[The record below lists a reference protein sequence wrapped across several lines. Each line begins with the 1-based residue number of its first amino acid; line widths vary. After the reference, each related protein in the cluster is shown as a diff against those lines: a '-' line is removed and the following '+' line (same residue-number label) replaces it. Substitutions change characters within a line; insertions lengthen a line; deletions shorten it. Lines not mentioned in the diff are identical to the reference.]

1 MGPLHVH
8 NTREQSVTNIASSHN
23 NKLLLLIT
31 IIIIIITLP
40 VAISTTTLDAG
51 SMDLRAITELAL
63 KLPIEDRAR
72 LVREL
77 LEGLWLDEV
86 SRKARTLLT

>member
-1 MGPLHVH
+1 
-8 NTREQSVTNIASSHN
+8 
-23 NKLLLLIT
+23 
-31 IIIIIITLP
+31 
-40 VAISTTTLDAG
+40 
-51 SMDLRAITELAL
+51 MDLRAITELAL

>member
-1 MGPLHVH
+1 
-8 NTREQSVTNIASSHN
+8 
-23 NKLLLLIT
+23 
-31 IIIIIITLP
+31 
-40 VAISTTTLDAG
+40 
-51 SMDLRAITELAL
+51 MDLRAITELVL

-77 LEGLWLDEV
+77 LEGLWLEEAARRAEQIDSGAVALVPADEV